1 MDSKNLKNPRLADL
15 CLSTQVVTAAVQ
27 DIPVASINAG
37 NVELEL
43 SNFGEN
49 AEVVLAESAG
59 EIATVSV
66 VGTVATL
73 DFASALTDAS
83 ILRVTV
89 RQDI

>member
-15 CLSTQVVTAAVQ
+15 SLSTQVVTAAVQ
-27 DIPVASINAG
+27 DIPGASINAG

>member
-15 CLSTQVVTAAVQ
+15 SLSTQVVTAAVQ
-27 DIPVASINAG
+27 DIPGASINAG

-49 AEVVLAESAG
+49 AEVALAESAG